1 MAMLVWS
8 MKHRLAMSLISLG
21 TIVAIVPMFMLTGKD
36 FIPQDDQSQF
46 EVNVR
51 APKAPRCREAVPW

>member
-1 MAMLVWS
+1 